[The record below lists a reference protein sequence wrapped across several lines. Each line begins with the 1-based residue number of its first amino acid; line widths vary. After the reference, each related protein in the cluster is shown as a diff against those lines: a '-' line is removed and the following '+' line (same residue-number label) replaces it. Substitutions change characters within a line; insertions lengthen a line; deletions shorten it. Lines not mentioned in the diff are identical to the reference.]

1 MDSKTIAAELLT
13 VRTRIL
19 ECLEDEH
26 ADRQMALERA
36 EESLARLH
44 AKIAG
49 GR

>member
-1 MDSKTIAAELLT
+1 MDAKQAAAEVLA

-26 ADRQMALERA
+26 ADRQMGLERA
-36 EESLARLH
+36 EESLARLYT
-44 AKIAG
+44 KLVG

>member
-1 MDSKTIAAELLT
+1 MDAKKVAAELLA

-26 ADRQMALERA
+26 ADRQLALERA

-44 AKIAG
+44 TKIAG